1 MPQTHSSLPRY
12 WACSDPARSL
22 RGARRPACAGRDLN
36 SEKDFSM
43 PITRALLSV
52 SDKTG
57 LAAFAKELHDLG
69 VQLLSTGGTSKALRE
84 AGLPVTDVSEFTG
97 APELFDGRLK
107 TLHPKVHGGLLH
119 RRDDQEHIAQAKA
132 NDIPPIDLVVVNLYP
147 FEETVAKPGVTLDD
161 AIENIDIG
169 GPSMLRSAAKNHS
182 HVTVIVDPSDY
193 ARVIAEMKENKGDT
207 TKGLREQLAVKVFLR
222 TSEYDAAI
230 ANFLGQCR
238 TGTGRHFTLNLPLEQ
253 ELRYGDNPHQKCSL
267 YGNFNQFF
275 TQVQGKELSYTNIL
289 DIEAAADIILDFVR
303 PTVAI
308 LKHTN
313 PCGVGQDDEDLRI
326 AWQKAF
332 ETDRQAPFGGVIVC
346 NRPLTLELARVIS
359 EIFTDVIIAPEFES
373 DARALLQKKKN
384 LRLMK
389 MNDCYIDEKKSSV
402 IRSCPGGIMVMDR
415 DHTALGLDNLES
427 KVVTKRPPTEQEMR
441 AMRFGWRIVKHVK
454 SNAIVYSSSDRTL
467 GIGAGQM
474 SRVDSSRIAI
484 WKAREAGLDLKG
496 SIVASDA
503 MFPFADGL
511 QSAIDAGATACIQP
525 GGSMRDAE
533 VIAAADA
540 AGMAMVFTGH
550 RHFRH

>member
-1 MPQTHSSLPRY
+1 
-12 WACSDPARSL
+12 
-22 RGARRPACAGRDLN
+22 
-36 SEKDFSM
+36 M

-57 LAAFAKELHDLG
+57 LAGFAKELHGLG
-69 VQLLSTGGTSKALRE
+69 VELLSTGGTAKALRE
-84 AGLPVTDVSEFTG
+84 AGLPVIDVSEFTS

-119 RRDDQEHIAQAKA
+119 RREDKNHVAEALA
-132 NDIPPIDLVVVNLYP
+132 NDIPAIDLVAVNLYP
-147 FEETVAKPGVTLDD
+147 FEQTVANPNVTLEE
-161 AIENIDIG
+161 AIEKIDIG
-169 GPSMLRSAAKNHS
+169 GPSMLRSAAKNNS
-182 HVTVIVDPSDY
+182 SVTVIVDPADY
-193 ARVIAEMKENKGDT
+193 SRVIEEMKGNGGNT
-207 TKGLREQLAVKVFLR
+207 TKGLREQLAVKVFHR
-222 TSEYDAAI
+222 TSQYDAAI
-230 ANFLGQCR
+230 TNYLGQCR
-238 TGTGRHFTLNLPLEQ
+238 TGTGCNFTLSLPLEQ

-267 YGNFNQFF
+267 YGNFNKFF

-289 DIEAAADIILDFVR
+289 DIEAASDLIFDFVR

-313 PCGVGQDDEDLRI
+313 PCGVGQDDEDLRV

-346 NRPLTLELARVIS
+346 NRPLTIELARLIS
-359 EIFTDVIIAPEFES
+359 EIFTDVIIAQEFES

-389 MNDCYIDEKKSSV
+389 MNGAYISEKKSSV

-415 DHTALGLDNLES
+415 DHTALGLENLES

-454 SNAIVYSSSDRTL
+454 SNAIVYSSADRTL

-484 WKAREAGLDLKG
+484 WKAKEAGLDLAG

-525 GGSMRDAE
+525 GGSMRDEE

>member
-1 MPQTHSSLPRY
+1 MRVGKAFDT
-12 WACSDPARSL
+12 
-22 RGARRPACAGRDLN
+22 GGRV
-36 SEKDFSM
+36 FRATY
-43 PITRALLSV
+43 PIKKLIFNFTIMAISRALLSV

-57 LAAFAKELHDLG
+57 LVEFAEGLAQMG
-69 VQLLSTGGTSKALRE
+69 VELLSTGGTAKALRD
-84 AGLPVTDVSEFTG
+84 AGLKVMDVSEYTG
-97 APELFDGRLK
+97 APELFEGRLK

-119 RRDDQEHIAQAKA
+119 RRDDQEHVADARKH
-132 NDIPPIDLVVVNLYP
+132 NIPPIDLVVVNLYP
-147 FEETVAKPGVTLDD
+147 FEETIAKEGVTLDD

-182 HVTVIVDPSDY
+182 HVTVVVSPSDY
-193 ARVIAEMKENKGDT
+193 PVVLEEMRENGGDT
-207 TKGLREQLAVKVFLR
+207 TKGLREKLAVKVFMR
-222 TSEYDAAI
+222 TSQYDAAI
-230 ANFLGQCR
+230 SNYLGQCR
-238 TGTGRHFTLNLPLEQ
+238 EGTGCSFTLSLPLEQ

-267 YGNFNQFF
+267 YGDFASCF

-289 DIEAAADIILDFVR
+289 DIEAAADLILDFVR

-313 PCGVGQDDEDLRI
+313 PCGVGQDDNDLRL

-332 ETDRQAPFGGVIVC
+332 ETDRQAPFGGVIVT
-346 NRPLTLELARVIS
+346 NRSLTLELARVIS
-359 EIFTDVIIAPEFES
+359 EIFTDVIIAPDFDP

-389 MNDCYIDEKKSSV
+389 MNDAYLTAKKAPV
-402 IRSCPGGIMVMDR
+402 IRSSPGGLMVMDR
-415 DHTALGLDNLES
+415 DHTALGLDHLES
-427 KVVTKRPPTEQEMR
+427 KVVTKRPPTEDEIR
-441 AMRFGWRIVKHVK
+441 AMRFGWRIVKNVK
-454 SNAIVYSSSDRTL
+454 SNAIVYGLADRTL

-484 WKAREAGLDLKG
+484 WKAKEAGLDLRG

-525 GGSMRDAE
+525 GGSVRDEE

>member
-1 MPQTHSSLPRY
+1 
-12 WACSDPARSL
+12 
-22 RGARRPACAGRDLN
+22 
-36 SEKDFSM
+36 M

-57 LAAFAKELHDLG
+57 LADFAKELHDMG
-69 VQLLSTGGTSKALRE
+69 VELLSTGGTAKALRE
-84 AGLPVTDVSEFTG
+84 AGLPVIDVSEFTG
-97 APELFDGRLK
+97 APELFDGRVK

-119 RRDDQEHIAQAKA
+119 RRDDKVHLEQAKA
-132 NDIPPIDLVVVNLYP
+132 HDIPPIDLVVVNLYP
-147 FEETVAKPGVTLDD
+147 FEETIAKPDVTLEE

-169 GPSMLRSAAKNHS
+169 GPSMLRSAAKNHES
-182 HVTVIVDPSDY
+182 VTVVVDPADY
-193 ARVIAEMKENKGDT
+193 VKVVEEMKENNGNT
-207 TKGLREQLAVKVFLR
+207 TKGFREQLAVKVFLR

-230 ANFLGQCR
+230 SNYLGQSR
-238 TGTGRHFTLNLPLEQ
+238 QGTCNHFTLSLPLEQ
-253 ELRYGDNPHQKCSL
+253 ELRYGDNPHQKCAL
-267 YGNFNQFF
+267 YGNFRDYF
-275 TQVQGKELSYTNIL
+275 TQLQGKELSYTNIL
-289 DIEAAADIILDFVR
+289 DIEAAADLILDFVR

-313 PCGVGQDDEDLRI
+313 PCGIGQDDEDLRL

-359 EIFTDVIIAPEFES
+359 EIFTDVIIAPDFES

-384 LRLMK
+384 LRIMK
-389 MNDCYIDEKKSSV
+389 MNEAYLSEKKSSV

-415 DHTALGLDNLES
+415 DHTALGLDNLEA
-427 KVVTKRPPTEQEMR
+427 KVVTKRPPTEEEMR
-441 AMRFGWRIVKHVK
+441 AMRFGWRVVKHVK
-454 SNAIVYSSSDRTL
+454 SNAIVYANADRTL

-474 SRVDSSRIAI
+474 SRVDSSRIAV
-484 WKAREAGLDLKG
+484 WKAKEAGLSLEG
-496 SIVASDA
+496 SVVASDA

-525 GGSMRDAE
+525 GGSIRDEE

-540 AGMAMVFTGH
+540 AGMAMIFTGH

>member
-1 MPQTHSSLPRY
+1 
-12 WACSDPARSL
+12 
-22 RGARRPACAGRDLN
+22 
-36 SEKDFSM
+36 M

-57 LAAFAKELHDLG
+57 LAAFAKELHELG

-119 RRDDQEHIAQAKA
+119 RRDDKEHIAQAKA

-289 DIEAAADIILDFVR
+289 DIEAAADLILDFVR

-389 MNDCYIDEKKSSV
+389 MNDCYIDEKKSPV